1 MLYSST
7 RLLLSGSGYTS
18 FQKSLMV
25 AVTKFQVYFDA
36 SGTPDDCDAVVV
48 AGFIA
53 KSEQWIEFERNWQ
66 EVLSHYGVTRL
77 HMREYA
83 HSVGEFSSWRG
94 DRNKRARFL
103 ERLVNIIKTRT
114 LHSFATAVMMEAY
127 REANERYRLSELHRP
142 FGLAGIACIEKVRRW
157 SEQNGISQEHVSYI
171 FEDGDEDKSNLTEA
185 AQKQFQF
192 APSYAQKEA
201 SYALQAADLLAYE
214 HLLANRKIYKSGP
227 GTLGLADMRKPLQA
241 LDDVPHG
248 KDGGDWGVFDINSL
262 EAHCRGNTLYYPPR
276 KAPTA

>member
-1 MLYSST
+1 MT
-7 RLLLSGSGYTS
+7 R
-18 FQKSLMV
+18 FE
-25 AVTKFQVYFDA
+25 VYFDA

-66 EVLSHYGVTRL
+66 EALSHYGVSRL

-83 HSVGEFSSWRG
+83 HSIGEFSSWRD
-94 DRNKRARFL
+94 DRTKRARFL
-103 ERLVNIIKTRT
+103 ERLVNIIRTRT
-114 LHSFATAVMMEAY
+114 LHSFATAVMMDAY
-127 REANERYRLSELHRP
+127 REIDKRYCLSESHRP
-142 FGLAGIACIEKVRRW
+142 FALAGIACIEKVRRW
-157 SEQNGISQEHVSYI
+157 SEQGGISQENISYI
-171 FEDGDEDKSNLTEA
+171 FEDGDEDKNKLTVA
-185 AQKQFQF
+185 TQQQFRF
-192 APSYAQKEA
+192 APRYVQKDV

-227 GTLGLADMRKPLQA
+227 GTLGLSDMRKPLQT
-241 LDDVPHG
+241 LDHIPHG

-276 KAPTA
+276 KASTA